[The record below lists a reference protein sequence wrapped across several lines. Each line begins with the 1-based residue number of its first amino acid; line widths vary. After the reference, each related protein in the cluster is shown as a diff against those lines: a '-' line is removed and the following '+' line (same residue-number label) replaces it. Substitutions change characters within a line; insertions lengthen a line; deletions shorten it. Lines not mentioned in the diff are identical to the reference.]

1 MNAKLVYLTGGSFVS
16 LLFGIIVTIILPAQ
30 EPAGPTELA
39 KPYSEQ
45 EARGRDIYLREGC
58 HYCHTQ
64 QVRAPEANRGFVRAR
79 GDIGPESVPGDFYYQ
94 SPVFWGTLRQ
104 GTDLTH
110 VASREGV
117 GSNASWHERHF
128 RNPRSMSPGS
138 VMPKVVCLGTLC
150 RDDLGPRLLRLCPR
164 QRSSQSGFCV
174 PLRTLARLHARRT
187 QARLVLLTV
196 VIHGKGVSP
205 I

>member
-1 MNAKLVYLTGGSFVS
+1 MS

-94 SPVFWGTLRQ
+94 SPVFWG
-104 GTDLTH
+104 H
-110 VASREGV
+110 AASRH
-117 GSNASWHERHF
+117 GSNPRGQPGGSRLERELA
-128 RNPRSMSPGS
+128 RTPLPKSEIDEPG
-138 VMPKVVCLGTLC
+138 L
-150 RDDLGPRLLRLCPR
+150 RHALLRLPVPR
-164 QRSSQSGFCV
+164 GARCA
-174 PLRTLARLHARRT
+174 RRLHAELEVAMVYP
-187 QARLVLLTV
+187 AR
-196 VIHGKGVSP
+196 GWCSQQSP
-205 I
+205 SS